1 MELMLTNKVLSSK
14 EALDWGLINK
24 VVGDEDVINETN
36 KLAMKIAKGPT
47 KAFGGVKEMIRE
59 SFSNGLETQM
69 ELESQIFLEQLKGSD
84 GPEGIEAFTS
94 KRKPE
99 FKGK

>member
-1 MELMLTNKVLSSK
+1 M
-14 EALDWGLINK
+14 D
-24 VVGDEDVINETN
+24 DEDVINETN

-47 KAFGGVKEMIRE
+47 KAFGGVKEMIRQ

-84 GPEGIEAFTS
+84 GPEGIKAFTS

-99 FKGK
+99 FKG

>member
-1 MELMLTNKVLSSK
+1 
-14 EALDWGLINK
+14 
-24 VVGDEDVINETN
+24 
-36 KLAMKIAKGPT
+36 
-47 KAFGGVKEMIRE
+47 MIRQ

-69 ELESQIFLEQLKGSD
+69 ELESQIFLEQLIGSD

>member
-1 MELMLTNKVLSSK
+1 MHPFVSEDKSERKGKRNKFHAISLCDSGAAITGIVNDLGMEH
-14 EALDWGLINK
+14 I
-24 VVGDEDVINETN
+24 
-36 KLAMKIAKGPT
+36 
-47 KAFGGVKEMIRE
+47 
-59 SFSNGLETQM
+59 FS
-69 ELESQIFLEQLKGSD
+69 EQLKSVD

>member
-1 MELMLTNKVLSSK
+1 M
-14 EALDWGLINK
+14 I
-24 VVGDEDVINETN
+24 
-36 KLAMKIAKGPT
+36 LAEKIANGPT
-47 KAFGGVKEMIRE
+47 KAFGGVKEMIRQ

-69 ELESQIFLEQLKGSD
+69 ELESQIFSKQLKGED
-84 GPEGIEAFTS
+84 GLEGIKAFTS